1 MNGGERGTTTIRE
14 RAVARIVAQA
24 AAEVDESGGLGRA
37 VLGVPLPGRRP
48 ARTEVR
54 VAGDV
59 VTARVAMSVTYP
71 MPVRDVARR
80 VRESVRGR
88 VAELTGY
95 TVRQVDIDVSELGRP
110 GAGERTVR

>member
-1 MNGGERGTTTIRE
+1 MKNGERGTTTIRE
-14 RAVARIVAQA
+14 QAVARIVARA
-24 AAEVDESGGLGRA
+24 AAEIGESGGVGRA
-37 VLGVPLPGRRP
+37 VLGVPVPGRRP

-54 VAGDV
+54 VNGDV
-59 VTARVAMSVTYP
+59 VTAKVVMSVTYP

-80 VRESVRGR
+80 VRESVRAR

-95 TVRQVDIDVSELGRP
+95 SVRQVDIDVSELGRP